1 MKVKFLS
8 SILIISSILVSLSGC
23 GEQSIGSYTPSDS
36 DSLSS
41 YSSGS
46 QTASGTYND
55 ISTEQSGQSVEP
67 VTDETVVTTETV
79 STVLTPEE
87 YQELKIHF
95 LDVGQGDSCFIE
107 LPNGETMLIDAA
119 EQEYSD
125 IISTY
130 IMEQGYDTLN
140 YVVASHPHSDHI
152 GGMADVISSFNV
164 KNFYMTEFIT
174 TSTAYEHLLDE
185 VEKSGAAVHNTMAG
199 TIILEAPDILVEAVA
214 PKELKDDCN
223 NNSIVVKLTYGDN
236 KFLFTGDAEKQ
247 EESDIW
253 TNVKCDVLKVG
264 HHGSSTSSSANF
276 LKKVDP
282 TYAVISCGV
291 GNKYGHPTE
300 STLDRLYERDIQ
312 VFRTDLQGMIVFTSN
327 GKDITVDKKPTEQ
340 PDKAPDI
347 TATTS
352 VTTTATPVQ
361 STTTQ
366 ATVQTTVPGEMEER
380 EYMLNTSTKKIHNPN
395 CRYAKQIKDEN
406 REITT
411 DYDEAIAQGYIPCE
425 YCVK

>member
-23 GEQSIGSYTPSDS
+23 GEQSRGSYTLSGSDS
-36 DSLSS
+36 SSS

-125 IISTY
+125 TISTY
-130 IMEQGYDTLN
+130 IMEQGYDTLD

-174 TSTAYEHLLDE
+174 TSTAYERMLDE

-199 TIILEAPDILVEAVA
+199 TIILDAPDILVEAVA

-282 TYAVISCGV
+282 TYAVISWV

-300 STLDRLYERDIQ
+300 STLDRLYERNIQ
-312 VFRTDLQGMIVFTSN
+312 VFRTDLQGTIVFTSN
-327 GKDITVDKKPTEQ
+327 GKDITVDKKPMEQ

-347 TATTS
+347 TSATS
-352 VTTTATPVQ
+352 VTTSVSTVQ

-366 ATVQTTVPGEMEER
+366 TTVPVEIEVR

-406 REITT
+406 LEITT
-411 DYDEAIAQGYIPCE
+411 DYDEAIAHGYTPCE
-425 YCVK
+425 YCLK

>member
-23 GEQSIGSYTPSDS
+23 GEQSRGSYTLSGSDS
-36 DSLSS
+36 SSS

-125 IISTY
+125 TISTY
-130 IMEQGYDTLN
+130 IMEQGYDTLD

-174 TSTAYEHLLDE
+174 TSTAYERMLDE

-199 TIILEAPDILVEAVA
+199 TIILDAPDILVEAVA

-282 TYAVISCGV
+282 TYAVISWV

-300 STLDRLYERDIQ
+300 STLDRLYERNIQ
-312 VFRTDLQGMIVFTSN
+312 VFRTDLQGTIVFTSN
-327 GKDITVDKKPTEQ
+327 GKDITVDKKPMEQ

-347 TATTS
+347 TSATS
-352 VTTTATPVQ
+352 VTTSVSTVQ

-366 ATVQTTVPGEMEER
+366 TTVHVEIEVR

-406 REITT
+406 LEITT
-411 DYDEAIAQGYIPCE
+411 DYDEAIAHGYTPCE
-425 YCVK
+425 YCLK